1 MIVGILVRNI
11 KTYSGINYIPLTFNH
26 SFCALLGNNGI
37 GKSSILEALDC
48 IFNARTWNH
57 NVTVR
62 KGGLANTKPHIV
74 PIFLVNKTAI
84 SDTQKE
90 KAEIISEFAWTCTEN
105 DVLPQNKIHF
115 KNFQEQREVL
125 KQNTNKEDYF
135 LIPLGTSY
143 DLIPNLSIF
152 NTRVLGE
159 KLFSEFEKSNQQIQD
174 EDIKILSELQVELK
188 QLYEYIYIPKDIDP
202 ENFTQLETKE
212 IQSLM
217 GETLHGIIEQCVPQ
231 QKIQDIN
238 RNLNTF
244 IENLSNILGE
254 YTFRTAGE
262 RQVYLRKHDV
272 YNLIIQS
279 YFKIRKLHKKE
290 GAHWL
295 ELSDLSS
302 GEKQKAI
309 IEIAYQF
316 LKNYRVKTDN
326 LIIAIDEPESSLH
339 MSACYDQFDKLFEMS
354 GLCNQL
360 ILTTHWYG
368 FIPTVENG
376 CVSVIS
382 KKDNQHKS
390 YMIDISRYRESIK
403 HSVKS
408 SNGQIPY
415 DIRLK
420 SINDFTQSIITSI
433 LSESPYN
440 WLICEGS
447 SEKIYFEKYFNDIKQ
462 EKRLRIIP
470 VGGAKEIKKIYNNLL
485 VAYEEFKS
493 EIKGKVILI
502 YDTDSELVQF
512 PTKNDYK
519 NLLCYRIV
527 NNSLDRKTI
536 LVHPESNPVSPKTEI
551 EDCLNGRIF
560 LATLK
565 EFLPSNEELNEI
577 INSVAEENDLE
588 SHFSLDLSPSK
599 QLTLNNFMDKENNK
613 FYFSIKYSEKID
625 IMKHTPDWISKI
637 KGIYM
642 E

>member
-11 KTYSGINYIPLTFNH
+11 KTYSGINYIPLTINH

-48 IFNARTWNH
+48 IFNGRSWNH

-74 PIFLVNKTAI
+74 PIYMVNKTLI
-84 SDTQKE
+84 SEKQKE
-90 KAEIISEFAWTCTEN
+90 KAEVISEFAWTCSES
-105 DVLPQNKIHF
+105 DVLAQNKIHL
-115 KNFQEQREVL
+115 KSFQEQREIL
-125 KQNTNKEDYF
+125 KNNFKKEDYF

-143 DLIPNLSIF
+143 DQIPNLSIF
-152 NTRVLGE
+152 NTRALGE
-159 KLFSEFEKSNQQIQD
+159 KLFSDFEKSNQQIQD
-174 EDIKILSELQVELK
+174 EEIKTLSDLQTELK
-188 QLYEYIYIPKDIDP
+188 NLYEYIYIPKDIDP

-238 RNLNTF
+238 NSLNTF
-244 IENLSNILGE
+244 IENLSSILGE

-290 GAHWL
+290 GSHWL
-295 ELSDLSS
+295 ELSYLSS

-316 LKNYRVKTDN
+316 LKNYRTKTDN

-354 GLCNQL
+354 SLCNQL

-382 KKDNQHKS
+382 KKENQHKS
-390 YMIDISRYRESIK
+390 YLIDISRYRESIK
-403 HSVKS
+403 HSIKS

-433 LSESPYN
+433 LSDSPYN

-447 SEKIYFEKYFNDIKQ
+447 SEKIYFEKYFSDIKQ

-502 YDTDSELVQF
+502 YDTDAEIIQF

-527 NNSLDRKTI
+527 NNLADRKTT

-551 EDCLNGRIF
+551 EDCLNGKIF
-560 LATLK
+560 LETLREFTSENEKLK
-565 EFLPSNEELNEI
+565 EITDSI
-577 INSVAEENDLE
+577 QEENDLE
-588 SHFSLDLSPSK
+588 SYFSLDLSPSK
-599 QLTLNNFMDKENNK
+599 QTIIDEFMNKDNNK
-613 FYFSIKYSEKID
+613 FNFSEKYSSKID
-625 IMKHTPDWISKI
+625 IGQHTPNWILKI
-637 KGIYM
+637 KEMY
-642 E
+642 